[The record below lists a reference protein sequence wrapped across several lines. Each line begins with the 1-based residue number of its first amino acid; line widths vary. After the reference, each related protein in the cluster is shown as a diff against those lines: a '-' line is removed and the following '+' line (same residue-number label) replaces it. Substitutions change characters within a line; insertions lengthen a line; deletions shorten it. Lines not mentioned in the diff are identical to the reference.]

1 MNPFTEYEPLLGQGF
16 HELSLKQLEEIC
28 VSNFPNSETRLT
40 IFNNIKGLF
49 SKIEEQ
55 KLSLEIWLNGS
66 FLTKKLNPND
76 CDLVTAVPLEIYE
89 SCNNTQLD
97 LLKKIKDNLKN
108 ELLCDSYTYIV
119 YPHHHANVKLN
130 ESNYNYWKYLFGN
143 CRNRQ
148 PKGIGIYKTSPKL
161 KNELY
166 YRHK

>member
-16 HELSLKQLEEIC
+16 HELSLKQLEVIC
-28 VSNFPNSETRLT
+28 VSNFPNSEIRLT

-76 CDLVTAVPLEIYE
+76 CDLVTRIPQKIYE
-89 SCNNTQLD
+89 GCNNTQLD
-97 LLKKIKDNLKN
+97 LLNKIKNNLKK
-108 ELLCDSYTYIV
+108 ELLCDSYLYIV
-119 YPHHHANVKLN
+119 YPHYHTDVKLN
-130 ESNYNYWKYLFGN
+130 DHHYNYWKDLFGK

-161 KNELY
+161 
-166 YRHK
+166 